1 MGDSSHL
8 RESLKHLFGLEKNK
22 RLQEAIFHS
31 KFSALVYPCTKKSPG
46 NKAFKRK
53 LEQKKKSDLKDIE
66 DIQAKLL
73 QTWYVVL
80 RGTSEEKKKKSAALL
95 YIFKKSSTVISTLLM
110 GNTINYLYHTI
121 TTISTVPGL
130 SGVKSSTAIWT
141 TSAKSCSDIIQNQ
154 AAISSQTLL
163 QVPK

>member
-80 RGTSEEKKKKSAALL
+80 RGTSEEKKKKNQQHCF
-95 YIFKKSSTVISTLLM
+95 IFLRK
-110 GNTINYLYHTI
+110 
-121 TTISTVPGL
+121 
-130 SGVKSSTAIWT
+130 A
-141 TSAKSCSDIIQNQ
+141 QQ
-154 AAISSQTLL
+154 
-163 QVPK
+163 